1 MLRYH
6 RIPLFHCHSS
16 PTLSV
21 TARTTV
27 WKRWKCLSTA
37 VKKKKIHDYT
47 VMPVKYTNP
56 YNSLTPHC
64 GMGKYLLKYLLLKGS
79 NIWWQSSQE
88 SDIFFQVLRT
98 LIPVSQRSLKQLN
111 KLLRV
116 SLMDVFIS
124 DVKKKTRERNKAG
137 DLLHTVAVCLC
148 TVALKHC
155 I

>member
-1 MLRYH
+1 M
-6 RIPLFHCHSS
+6 
-16 PTLSV
+16 
-21 TARTTV
+21 

-88 SDIFFQVLRT
+88 SEIFFQVLRT

-124 DVKKKTRERNKAG
+124 DVKKKKPERETKPVIYC
-137 DLLHTVAVCLC
+137 TQWLC
-148 TVALKHC
+148 ACVL
-155 I
+155 